1 MEITGL
7 FPQAVLFDLDGT
19 LADSFEGIA
28 RAVNAALREEGL
40 ATHPCDWVLT
50 HVGRGTTALLR
61 DAAGGNLAASE
72 QARLERAF
80 DRAYRDVFLA
90 QTPPFPGAA
99 GVLARVGART
109 DGRVAIVSNK
119 FERYS
124 RAWVNYWGLGN
135 LVTVVVGPDTFGAR
149 KPDPAM
155 LRPVLQR
162 FGAAPG
168 DTLLVGD
175 MVVDVAAGRAAGIPV
190 VCVRGAGGVPAEL
203 RRAGALA
210 VLADLRDL
218 PGWLAGNG
226 HGWR

>member
-7 FPQAVLFDLDGT
+7 FPRAVLFDLDGT

-28 RAVNAALREEGL
+28 RAVNAALRDEGL
-40 ATHPCDWVLT
+40 ATRPHDWVLS

-61 DAAGGNLAASE
+61 DAVGAELTAPRRERLA
-72 QARLERAF
+72 RAF
-80 DRAYRDVFLA
+80 DLAYRDVFLA

-99 GVLARVGART
+99 GVLSQVAART
-109 DGRVAIVSNK
+109 GGRVAIVSNK

-124 RAWVNYWGLGN
+124 RAWMAFWGLGD
-135 LVTVVVGPDTFGAR
+135 VVPVIVGPDTFGAR

-155 LRPVLQR
+155 LRPVLRR
-162 FGAAPG
+162 FGVAPEE
-168 DTLLVGD
+168 TLLVGD
-175 MVVDVAAGRAAGIPV
+175 MVVDAAAGRAAGIPV